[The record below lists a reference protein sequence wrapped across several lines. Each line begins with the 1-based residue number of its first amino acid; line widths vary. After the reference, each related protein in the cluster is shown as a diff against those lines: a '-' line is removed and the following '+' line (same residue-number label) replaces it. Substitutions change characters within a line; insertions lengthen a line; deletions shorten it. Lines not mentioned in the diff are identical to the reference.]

1 MKSLH
6 ERLHTVPQIGRVE
19 WIGVAPAAHA
29 DIKPVT
35 RVEAKEGS
43 GLVGDHHSKR
53 RPGGNRQ
60 VTLIQ
65 SEHLPVVAVL
75 VGQPK
80 IDPAD
85 LRRNIV
91 VSGINLLSLK
101 GLLFRIGDA
110 ILRGTG
116 PCDPCSRMEENLGEG
131 GFQAMRG
138 HGGLT
143 ARVIHGGAIHVGDP
157 VRVIDEVGRDGGDQF
172 SDEADDEYGDAGDD
186 E

>member
-1 MKSLH
+1 MMTLE
-6 ERLHTVPQIGRVE
+6 ERLQTVPQIGRVE
-19 WIGVAPAAHA
+19 WIGLAPQSRAE
-29 DIKPVT
+29 ITPVT
-35 RVEAKEGS
+35 TVDAAVGT

-53 RPGGNRQ
+53 RPGGERQ

-65 SEHLPVVAVL
+65 AEHLPVVAAL
-75 VGQPK
+75 VGAESV
-80 IDPAD
+80 DPGL

-101 GLLFRIGDA
+101 GLRFRIGA
-110 ILRGTG
+110 ALLEGTG
-116 PCDPCSRMEENLGEG
+116 PCDPCSRMEENLGPG

-143 ARVIHGGAIHVGDP
+143 ARVVEAGAIRVGD
-157 VRVIDEVGRDGGDQF
+157 RVQAAGPAGATE
-172 SDEADDEYGDAGDD
+172 GDD